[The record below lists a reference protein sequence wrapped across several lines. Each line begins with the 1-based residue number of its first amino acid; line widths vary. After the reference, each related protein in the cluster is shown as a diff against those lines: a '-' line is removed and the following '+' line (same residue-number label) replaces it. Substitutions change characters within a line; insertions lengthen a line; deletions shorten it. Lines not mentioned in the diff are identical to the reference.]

1 MGDQRRRRARAR
13 SRIPAPSS
21 CSSTSGLPDLDGVEV
36 CRRIR
41 RDDAHVPIV
50 ILTARHSEVDVVLG
64 LDAGAD
70 DYVTKPFRLAELLA
84 RVRAAPPALERD
96 RRGRPRPS
104 VTVGDVE
111 LDRDAR
117 RVRVA
122 GAEVELRAREFDLL
136 AFLMEHAGVAVTR
149 ERIMSEV
156 WDEHWFGP
164 TKTLDM
170 HISALRRKLGETV
183 GDESAPSRITTLRG
197 VGYRFELPTGVV
209 TSWRSDREVPHPAV
223 DGGRHRGRD
232 RCVRGAA
239 RLHAQ
244 RPAPRGEGG
253 AARAQ
258 RVGGVE

>member
-1 MGDQRRRRARAR
+1 MGQATVLVVEDDASIGRALTGALRAQGLEVLWATTGTDALELAAGARAQLVLLDL
-13 SRIPAPSS
+13 
-21 CSSTSGLPDLDGVEV
+21 GLPDLDGVEV

-41 RDDAHVPIV
+41 RGDAHVPIV

-84 RVRAAPPALERD
+84 RVRAHLRRSSAVTSPTAPA
-96 RRGRPRPS
+96 
-104 VTVGDVE
+104 VHVGDVE

-117 RVRVA
+117 RVRVD
-122 GAEVELRAREFDLL
+122 GDEVELRAREFDLL
-136 AFLMEHAGVAVTR
+136 AFLMDHAGVAVTR

-183 GDESAPSRITTLRG
+183 GDESARSRITTLRG
-197 VGYRFELPTGVV
+197 VGYRFELP
-209 TSWRSDREVPHPAV
+209 A
-223 DGGRHRGRD
+223 
-232 RCVRGAA
+232 GA
-239 RLHAQ
+239 
-244 RPAPRGEGG
+244 
-253 AARAQ
+253 
-258 RVGGVE
+258 

>member
-1 MGDQRRRRARAR
+1 MGQATVLVVEDDASIGRALSGALRAQGLEVLWATSGADALELAAG
-13 SRIPAPSS
+13 SRAQLVLLDL
-21 CSSTSGLPDLDGVEV
+21 GLPDLDGVEV

-84 RVRAAPPALERD
+84 RVRAHL
-96 RRGRPRPS
+96 RRSSAIGLPVATA

-117 RVRVA
+117 RVRV
-122 GAEVELRAREFDLL
+122 GGTEVELRAREFDLL
-136 AFLMEHAGVAVTR
+136 AFLMDNAGVAVTR

-170 HISALRRKLGETV
+170 HISAVRRKLGESV

-197 VGYRFELPTGVV
+197 VGYRFELPP
-209 TSWRSDREVPHPAV
+209 EP
-223 DGGRHRGRD
+223 
-232 RCVRGAA
+232 
-239 RLHAQ
+239 
-244 RPAPRGEGG
+244 
-253 AARAQ
+253 
-258 RVGGVE
+258 

>member
-1 MGDQRRRRARAR
+1 MGAATVLVVEDDASIGRALTGALRAQGLEVLWATTGADALELAFG
-13 SRIPAPSS
+13 SRAQLVLLDL
-21 CSSTSGLPDLDGVEV
+21 GLPDLDGVEV

-41 RDDAHVPIV
+41 RADPHVPIV

-64 LDAGAD
+64 LDAGGD

-84 RVRAAPPALERD
+84 RVRAHL
-96 RRGRPRPS
+96 RRSVGTLPS
-104 VTVGDVE
+104 SVPITMGDVE

-117 RVRVA
+117 RVRVD
-122 GAEVELRAREFDLL
+122 GEEIELRAREFDLL
-136 AFLMEHAGVAVTR
+136 TFLMEHAGTAVTR

-197 VGYRFELPTGVV
+197 VGYRFELPATG
-209 TSWRSDREVPHPAV
+209 
-223 DGGRHRGRD
+223 
-232 RCVRGAA
+232 
-239 RLHAQ
+239 
-244 RPAPRGEGG
+244 
-253 AARAQ
+253 
-258 RVGGVE
+258 